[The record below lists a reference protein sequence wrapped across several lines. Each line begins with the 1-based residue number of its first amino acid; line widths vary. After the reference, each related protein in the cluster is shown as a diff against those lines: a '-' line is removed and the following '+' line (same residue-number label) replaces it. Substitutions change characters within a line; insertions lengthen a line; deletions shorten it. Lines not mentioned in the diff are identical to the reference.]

1 MAGVSESSNEG
12 PMRALKTRVED
23 STFELNLAPMLDII
37 VSIIPM
43 LLLSVA
49 FVQITVIETP
59 IPQAVAQAVAAA
71 NEKNKDVV
79 QVRMAVAA
87 DRSVHISVLDRG
99 NTKEYHVP
107 AVGQGAEAKTDVD
120 GLYSQVMNL
129 KKEYPDVFRLELNPA
144 ETVPLSDII
153 VVMDSIRTTRSKDG
167 RPVNLT
173 FTDINTGKPVETN
186 LLFPDIVF
194 GNVAG
199 G

>member
-1 MAGVSESSNEG
+1 
-12 PMRALKTRVED
+12 
-23 STFELNLAPMLDII
+23 
-37 VSIIPM
+37 
-43 LLLSVA
+43 
-49 FVQITVIETP
+49 
-59 IPQAVAQAVAAA
+59 
-71 NEKNKDVV
+71 
-79 QVRMAVAA
+79 
-87 DRSVHISVLDRG
+87 
-99 NTKEYHVP
+99 
-107 AVGQGAEAKTDVD
+107 
-120 GLYSQVMNL
+120 MNL
-129 KKEYPDVFRLELNPA
+129 KKESPDVFRLELNPA

>member
-1 MAGVSESSNEG
+1 
-12 PMRALKTRVED
+12 MRSFKARVED

-49 FVQITVIETP
+49 FVQITVIDTP
-59 IPQAVAQAVAAA
+59 VPQAVEKAIAAA

-79 QVRMAVAA
+79 QIQLRVSKQEGFRFTV
-87 DRSVHISVLDRG
+87 IDRG
-99 NTKEYHVP
+99 QTKETV
-107 AVGQGAEAKTDVD
+107 VSNKDAKLDLE
-120 GLYSQVMNL
+120 GLHKETLAL
-129 KKEYPDVFRLELNPA
+129 KASYPDVFRLELNPDEA
-144 ETVPLSDII
+144 VPLEEI
-153 VVMDSIRTTRSKDG
+153 VAVMDRIRMTAAGEPK
-167 RPVNLT
+167 VT
-173 FTDINTGKPVETN
+173 FTDADTGKPVETN